1 MCPTVSE
8 NPQSGYFGGGSGN
21 AQKMFPNKLMVT
33 ASLLYAIWLAESFI
47 GTFSFWIV
55 GDTCQVLGGNDY
67 KEE

>member
-1 MCPTVSE
+1 
-8 NPQSGYFGGGSGN
+8 
-21 AQKMFPNKLMVT
+21 MVT